1 MRSIHQLFAPV
12 LLLVSL
18 SLSACGILE
27 SPVAIMHTDVPEMAI
42 YAAAFN
48 ISQNRYKIHAS
59 FEENLPE
66 SLTKRKDKPSLAI
79 GRYLKSAESRAQFQ
93 SLDYLFTEL
102 VINQSAFYP
111 SLLEQGNLD
120 GRQVLL
126 PVSFNLPLILFDT
139 SRDKDIQDNF
149 IIDIDEI
156 RALSASFNKKSK
168 ESYTNMGFAPRW
180 YPDFM
185 YELLRLNDANFIEGN
200 PLKWNKAGIDAG
212 MAYLR
217 EWSTALNG
225 SALDEDDFQ
234 FKYLYLPEHR
244 SVQEGR
250 IAFSY
255 MDSSRFFSIP
265 EERRASLAFRW
276 LAKDGAVPVADNP
289 VFAGILRASPAKSAA
304 EAFLKWFFSEETQ
317 RTLLEDARR
326 YRSMESAFGL
336 AGGFSSI
343 RSVNEKSFPL
353 YYPSLLGKMPPASY
367 LQSVASLPSVWPL
380 MKSEVLL
387 PLLLEATGGNP
398 QPDIHAEL
406 EKRLAAWFMR
416 RGRR

>member
-1 MRSIHQLFAPV
+1 MRSTHPLFAPI
-12 LLLVSL
+12 LLLAAL
-18 SLSACGILE
+18 SLGACGILE
-27 SPVAIMHTDVPEMAI
+27 SPVALMYTDVPEMAL

-48 ISQNRYKIHAS
+48 ISQNRYKIHVS

-66 SLTKRKDKPSLAI
+66 SLAKRKDKPSLAI

-111 SLLEQGNLD
+111 SLLELGNLD

-139 SRDKDIQDNF
+139 SRDKEIKDNF
-149 IIDIDEI
+149 VIGIDEMQ
-156 RALSASFNKKSK
+156 ALSASFNKSVKQ
-168 ESYTNMGFAPRW
+168 SYTNMGFAPRW

-185 YELLRLNDANFIEGN
+185 YELLRLNNANFIEGS

-217 EWSTALNG
+217 SWSTTLNG
-225 SALDEDDFQ
+225 SALAEDDFQ

-255 MDSSRFFSIP
+255 LNSSRYFAIP
-265 EERRASLAFRW
+265 EERRASLSFRW
-276 LAKDGAVPVADNP
+276 LAKDGAVPVADDP
-289 VFAGILRASPAKSAA
+289 VFAGILRSSPAKSAA

-317 RTLLEDARR
+317 RALLEDARR

-343 RSVNEKSFPL
+343 RAVNEKSFPL

-367 LQSVASLPSVWPL
+367 LKTVASLPSVWPL

-387 PLLLEATGGNP
+387 PLLLEATGSNP
-398 QPDIHAEL
+398 PQDIHAEL
-406 EKRLAAWFMR
+406 EKRLTAWLMR
-416 RGRR
+416 RGKR

>member
-1 MRSIHQLFAPV
+1 MRSLHPLFAP
-12 LLLVSL
+12 LLLFTAL
-18 SLSACGILE
+18 SLGACGILE
-27 SPVAIMHTDVPEMAI
+27 NPVAIMYTDVPEMAV

-48 ISQNRYKIHAS
+48 ITQNRYKIHVS

-66 SLTKRKDKPSLAI
+66 SLAKRKDKPSLAI

-111 SLLEQGNLD
+111 SLLELGNLD

-139 SRDKDIQDNF
+139 GREKEIQDNF
-149 IIDIDEI
+149 IVSVGEI
-156 RALSASFNKKSK
+156 QALSASFNKLS
-168 ESYTNMGFAPRW
+168 SQGYSNMGFAPRW
-180 YPDFM
+180 YPEFM
-185 YELLRLNDANFIEGN
+185 YELLRLHGANFMEAS
-200 PLKWNKAGIDAG
+200 PLKWSKEGFDSG
-212 MAYLR
+212 MAYMR
-217 EWSTALNG
+217 AWSAGKNG
-225 SALDEDDFQ
+225 SALAEDDFQ

-255 MDSSRFFSIP
+255 MNSSRFFSIP

-276 LAKDGAVPVADNP
+276 LAKDGAVPVADDP

-304 EAFLKWFFSEETQ
+304 EAFLKWFYSDETQ
-317 RTLLEDARR
+317 RSLLEDARR
-326 YRSMESAFGL
+326 HRSMESSFGL

-367 LQSVASLPSVWPL
+367 LQTAASLPSVWPL

-387 PLLLEATGGNP
+387 PLLLEASGQNP
-398 QPDIHAEL
+398 PQDIHAEL
-406 EKRLAAWFMR
+406 EKRLSAWIMR
-416 RGRR
+416 RGKR